1 MTLEP
6 RDRQDLS
13 AARVAPKE
21 QRRKTRPYWTP
32 TLPEALVGGG
42 LAGVWIL
49 ATVVAI
55 RHEDVGVLLTIVYVA
70 MALVGAIVTWLIVWP
85 LMRMLM

>member
-1 MTLEP
+1 
-6 RDRQDLS
+6 
-13 AARVAPKE
+13 
-21 QRRKTRPYWTP
+21 
-32 TLPEALVGGG
+32 LVGGG